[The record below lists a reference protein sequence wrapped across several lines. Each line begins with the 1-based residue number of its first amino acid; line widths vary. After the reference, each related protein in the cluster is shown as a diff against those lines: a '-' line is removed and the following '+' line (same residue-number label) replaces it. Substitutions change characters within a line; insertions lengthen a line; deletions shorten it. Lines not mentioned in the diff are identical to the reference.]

1 MKKLRSLLVVAT
13 LLMVLGFALPVAG
26 ASSDEGI
33 KVCSDCPP
41 VDTLWLF

>member
-26 ASSDEGI
+26 ANSVEGI
-33 KVCSDCPP
+33 KVCSDGPP
-41 VDTLWLF
+41 IDTFNLF